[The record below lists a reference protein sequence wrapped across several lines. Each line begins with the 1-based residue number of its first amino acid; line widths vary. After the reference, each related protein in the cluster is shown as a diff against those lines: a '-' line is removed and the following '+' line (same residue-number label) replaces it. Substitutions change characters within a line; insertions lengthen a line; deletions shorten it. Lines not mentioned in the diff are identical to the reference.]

1 MLHPINETRFFRI
14 IGMASSSTAKVFI
27 KEKVDD
33 HQENI
38 EQFIKVEIKE
48 EFLNENIEIEENMF
62 LEKNMTGWNF
72 LPQDEYTEES

>member
-1 MLHPINETRFFRI
+1 MLHLINETRFFRI

-38 EQFIKVEIKE
+38 EQFIKDEMKE
-48 EFLNENIEIEENMF
+48 
-62 LEKNMTGWNF
+62 
-72 LPQDEYTEES
+72 